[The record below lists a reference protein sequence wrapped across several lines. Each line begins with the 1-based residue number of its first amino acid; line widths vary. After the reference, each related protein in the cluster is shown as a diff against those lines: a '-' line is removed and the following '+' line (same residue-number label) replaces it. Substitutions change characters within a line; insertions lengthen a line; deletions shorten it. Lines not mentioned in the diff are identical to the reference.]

1 MKCSAPGLPLP
12 LAFPFAH
19 SPPTVRLY
27 ADFAIFEPG
36 SSTLYLTLASWKTVL
51 APLWRFPV
59 AWFGIEVPSIPMPS
73 PSAERRHLERQITY
87 ARPIFM
93 VLALGVLLEEPP
105 QARGPHAVAFV
116 LAYLGAALALLSL
129 EYVPHLSEWQLPL
142 LADLAALSV
151 FLLLTNSVAAFW
163 FVYLFVALAA
173 GIRWGLERSILLAGG
188 VTLAV
193 LLRATWQGGF
203 GWMEVFSWVALVAGT
218 FTGGVGLSFM
228 GYRNRLHA
236 SEHDF
241 LVRLTAM
248 LQVEKGVAESLRLV
262 LGELAVGFDCERG
275 IFAFRDTELER
286 IFVWTV
292 APGEDKRLTP
302 ENLPLSKG
310 DVFLF
315 DYPEASI
322 CWNQGNG
329 IRATFGWNRR
339 DGQRLPELPRMPEQ
353 TRQELGLRSMLGVTV
368 NFDGLPVGKLML
380 ANSRR
385 PHLPQDLQRLER
397 VVRHLGPPLEN
408 LLLLRRLR
416 VRAIEGERSRI
427 SRDLHDGILQ
437 TLLSIEIQ
445 LDVLRRR
452 VPQAPEQIA
461 GELATLQHTVRNE
474 TQELRRMVM
483 DMRPQGV
490 QSADL
495 VDLMRG
501 FAERFRNESAVALD
515 LLIDAAMLDLPDR
528 ICRELFQIY
537 KEALH
542 NVKKH
547 ARATHVVVKLWQNE
561 AKVVLVIDDNGEG
574 FSFAGRYTG
583 DELDRLRLG
592 PISIKDRTRSVGGV
606 LMVESTPGHG
616 ARLTVEVPLG

>member
-1 MKCSAPGLPLP
+1 MQP
-12 LAFPFAH
+12 H
-19 SPPTVRLY
+19 SV
-27 ADFAIFEPG
+27 
-36 SSTLYLTLASWKTVL
+36 
-51 APLWRFPV
+51 
-59 AWFGIEVPSIPMPS
+59 
-73 PSAERRHLERQITY
+73 ERRHLERQITY

-105 QARGPHAVAFV
+105 QARGPHVVAFV
-116 LAYLGAALALLSL
+116 LGYLGAALALLAL
-129 EYVPHLSEWQLPL
+129 EYVPRLSEWQFPL
-142 LADLAALSV
+142 LLDLAALAV

-173 GIRWGLERSILLAGG
+173 GILWGLQRSILLAGG

-193 LLRATWQGGF
+193 LFRATLKGGF
-203 GWMEVFSWVALVAGT
+203 GWMEVLSWVALVAGT

-236 SEHDF
+236 SEQDF

-262 LGELAVGFDCERG
+262 LGELASGFDCEKA
-275 IFAFRDTELER
+275 IFAFRDTEVER

-292 APGEDKRLTP
+292 APSEAKRLTP

-315 DYPEASI
+315 DYAEASV

-329 IRATFGWNRR
+329 IRATFGWNRN
-339 DGQRLPELPRMPEQ
+339 DGQPLRELPRMPDETQ
-353 TRQELGLRSMLGVTV
+353 QELGLRSMLGVTV
-368 NFDGLPVGKLML
+368 NFDGHPVGRLML

-385 PHLPQDLQRLER
+385 PQVPQDLQRLER

-452 VPQAPEQIA
+452 LPQAPEQVA
-461 GELATLQHTVRNE
+461 AELATLQHTVRNE

-483 DMRPQGV
+483 DMRPLGV

-501 FAERFRNESAVALD
+501 FAERFRNESNVALD
-515 LLIDAAMLDLPDR
+515 LLIDAAALDLPDR
-528 ICRELFQIY
+528 ICREMFQIY
-537 KEALH
+537 REALH

-547 ARATHVVVKLWQNE
+547 ARATHVVVKLWQND

>member
-1 MKCSAPGLPLP
+1 M
-12 LAFPFAH
+12 
-19 SPPTVRLY
+19 PP
-27 ADFAIFEPG
+27 
-36 SSTLYLTLASWKTVL
+36 
-51 APLWRFPV
+51 
-59 AWFGIEVPSIPMPS
+59 

-93 VLALGVLLEEPP
+93 VLALGVLLEDPP

-116 LAYLGAALALLSL
+116 LAYLGAALALLL
-129 EYVPHLSEWQLPL
+129 VEYVPGLSDWQLPL

-151 FLLLTNSVAAFW
+151 FLLLTNSAAAFW

-203 GWMEVFSWVALVAGT
+203 GWTEVFSWVALVAGT

-248 LQVEKGVAESLRLV
+248 LRVERGVAESLRLV
-262 LGELAVGFDCERG
+262 LGELALGFDCERG

-292 APGEDKRLTP
+292 APGEGKRLTP

-329 IRATFGWNRR
+329 IRATFGWNRK
-339 DGQRLPELPRMPEQ
+339 DGQRLPELPRLPEQ

-380 ANSRR
+380 ANARR

-452 VPQAPEQIA
+452 LPHAPEQIA

-474 TQELRRMVM
+474 TQELRRMVV

-515 LLIDAAMLDLPDR
+515 LLIDAAVLDVPDR